1 MNTNEIMNTNT
12 SETETLTPPEAPDM
26 RVILNLM
33 DAGSRADVRN
43 IARTFLINEFYE
55 FLCSKF
61 EGVRRTGLSEFAFPI
76 AYTKDDDG
84 FSKDIY
90 GKVEFSIPNWW
101 DVVGEKR
108 QSKAFNPKHAQYDWE
123 NDLATPKKLRKEAAI
138 LEKIE
143 EYKEEIAHCEDFDD
157 FDFDDEEDYE

>member
-1 MNTNEIMNTNT
+1 MNKNENINANLNKTDNLEA
-12 SETETLTPPEAPDM
+12 SETPDM

-33 DAGSRADVRN
+33 GVESRADARN
-43 IARTFLINEFYE
+43 IARAFLVNEFYE

-61 EGVRRTGLSEFAFPI
+61 EGVRRTGLAEFAFPI
-76 AYTKDDDG
+76 AYVKDSDG

-108 QSKAFNPKHAQYDWE
+108 QSKAFNPKNAQYDWE
-123 NDLATPKKLRKEAAI
+123 NDLTTPKKLRKEAAI
-138 LEKIE
+138 LEKLD
-143 EYKEEIAHCEDFDD
+143 EYKEEVAHYDDLDLDDD
-157 FDFDDEEDYE
+157 FYDEDE